1 MQTFSADVRSV
12 FGVGQLDLMDRN
24 FVKYNEFRLKDG
36 HARAINPI
44 ACSERRNRALRGT
57 GSGI

>member
-1 MQTFSADVRSV
+1 MFASV